1 MMASGALQ
9 VACRTASRA
18 IAIPGAAHVEPPG
31 GCSTCPAAGFH
42 SRSGAGALLRRNPR
56 GASFCVPDADLLAE
70 RRERALSGAGSSFT
84 GERTGLTRLAT
95 KRITPVTLD
104 RRRGAAVAARAPR
117 RSAAS
122 SAATL
127 DKDAGQD
134 ESLAASRRRAL
145 EDAMAEIN
153 AQYGKGTVTRLGA
166 TGVSSGVETFPS
178 GSLALDY
185 ILGGGLPRGRIV
197 EVYGPESSGKTTL
210 ALHAIAEVQKAG
222 GNCLLI
228 DAEHA
233 FDPDYSGALGVNMDE
248 LVVCQPDNGDMAL
261 NTADHMIRSSAVDLI
276 VVDSVSAL
284 VPKAELEGDIG
295 NQLVG
300 SQARLMSQ
308 ALRKLASSA
317 SKARCTI
324 IFINQIRF
332 KIGVIYGSPEV
343 TSGGQAL
350 KFFASLRL
358 EIRNTGRIKG
368 VPEAGRGEVDVGIRT
383 RIRVTKSKVSLPY
396 RTAEQD
402 IIFKEG
408 ISHLGCIVDV
418 GELLG
423 LIMKKGAWYSYGDT
437 KIGQGREKVVAFL
450 RENDD
455 IRQTI
460 EKDIRARIAQDSAS
474 SQNGRGASSAFV
486 APMDSNGGLDELPTY
501 AAEEDLGF
509 ASDSES

>member
-1 MMASGALQ
+1 
-9 VACRTASRA
+9 
-18 IAIPGAAHVEPPG
+18 
-31 GCSTCPAAGFH
+31 
-42 SRSGAGALLRRNPR
+42 
-56 GASFCVPDADLLAE
+56 
-70 RRERALSGAGSSFT
+70 
-84 GERTGLTRLAT
+84 
-95 KRITPVTLD
+95 
-104 RRRGAAVAARAPR
+104 
-117 RSAAS
+117 
-122 SAATL
+122 
-127 DKDAGQD
+127 
-134 ESLAASRRRAL
+134 
-145 EDAMAEIN
+145 
-153 AQYGKGTVTRLGA
+153 
-166 TGVSSGVETFPS
+166 
-178 GSLALDY
+178 
-185 ILGGGLPRGRIV
+185 V

-210 ALHAIAEVQKAG
+210 ALHAVAEIQKQG
-222 GNCLLI
+222 GNCVLI

-233 FDPDYSGALGVNMDE
+233 FDPDYSAALGVNMED
-248 LVVCQPDNGDMAL
+248 LVVCQPDSGDMAL
-261 NTADHMIRSSAVDLI
+261 QTADHMIRSAAVDLI

-368 VPEAGRGEVDVGIRT
+368 AHEGGREVDVGIQT

-418 GELLG
+418 GEIMG
-423 LIMKKGAWYSYGDT
+423 LITKKGAWYSYGET
-437 KIGQGREKVVAFL
+437 KIGQGREKVIAFL

-460 EKDIRARIAQDSAS
+460 ENNIRAKIAEDAS
-474 SQNGRGASSAFV
+474 SAQNGRAASSGFV
-486 APMDSNGGLDELPTY
+486 APVDPERVLDELPVY
-501 AAEEDLGF
+501 EPDAELAFSME
-509 ASDSES
+509 SEV